1 MGGTFEH
8 CRLCYAFRFESP
20 RSSFSVLFFEMLLH
34 VPFAYLQKKYRQNI
48 KYGKKG
54 NLIVEAT
61 LGRSENKN
69 CWQYYCC
76 TPPSILI
83 FITYPKGHLQIPLPI
98 ARTVILLRLRIA
110 LVCRTGR
117 QSFLLRGGRTAVL
130 FPPSP
135 PFCSVLIF
143 SRSRCG
149 VEFAA
154 REMGKRQG
162 RTRKRMGERDGR
174 RWGSEFTETVARAFG
189 NSPPATLELD
199 NYLFF
204 LHYST
209 GRLLQRLIKIK
220 L

>member
-117 QSFLLRGGRTAVL
+117 QSFLRSVSVILIRWFACAAARGG
-130 FPPSP
+130 
-135 PFCSVLIF
+135 
-143 SRSRCG
+143 
-149 VEFAA
+149 
-154 REMGKRQG
+154 EMSTKIPTTPILGNPGK
-162 RTRKRMGERDGR
+162 E
-174 RWGSEFTETVARAFG
+174 ETTPQKFLRA
-189 NSPPATLELD
+189 
-199 NYLFF
+199 
-204 LHYST
+204 
-209 GRLLQRLIKIK
+209 
-220 L
+220 